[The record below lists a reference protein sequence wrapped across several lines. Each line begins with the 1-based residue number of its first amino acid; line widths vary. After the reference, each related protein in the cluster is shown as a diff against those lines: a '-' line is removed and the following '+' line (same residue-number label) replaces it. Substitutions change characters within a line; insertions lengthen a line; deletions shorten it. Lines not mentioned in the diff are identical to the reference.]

1 MKALFVETE
10 SFSNWIKDRM
20 PDTTLADLQQELMQN
35 PDAGDLMPG
44 CGGLRKIRVPDPK
57 RGKGKRG
64 GIRVIY
70 LYLPR
75 VKRFF
80 LIAAFDKNEKEDLT
94 PDEKRAFT
102 RVAEAIRSEVS

>member
-10 SFSNWIKDRM
+10 SFSNWIRDRM
-20 PDTTLADLQQELMQN
+20 PDRTLADLQQELMQN

-44 CGGLRKIRVPDPK
+44 CGGLRKIRVADPK

-70 LYLPR
+70 LYLPG

-80 LIAAFDKNEKEDLT
+80 LITAFDKNEKEDLT
-94 PDEKRAFT
+94 PDEKRAFA
-102 RVAEAIRSEVS
+102 RLAEAIRSEVS

>member
-1 MKALFVETE
+1 
-10 SFSNWIKDRM
+10 M
-20 PDTTLADLQQELMQN
+20 PDSTLADLQQELMRN

-70 LYLPR
+70 LYLPG

-80 LIAAFDKNEKEDLT
+80 LITAFDKNEKEDLT
-94 PDEKRAFT
+94 PAEKRAFT
-102 RVAEAIRSEVS
+102 QVVEAIRSEVS